1 MNKGLNARHGFTL
14 IELMIVVAI
23 IGVLAAIAYP
33 SYQHYVVRAK
43 RLDAQ
48 SEMLQISQ
56 NMASRKLRHGS
67 YSGATVS
74 DANVYGASQTP
85 RQGAALY
92 SLAFDPSPTTAN
104 GWTLVATPI
113 ASQTGDGVI
122 CLNDLGQKFWTKGAT
137 ACALS
142 ASSDWDGR

>member
-1 MNKGLNARHGFTL
+1 MSVEHGFTL

-23 IGVLAAIAYP
+23 IGILAAIAYP
-33 SYQHYVVRAK
+33 SYQHYMIRGK

-56 NMASRKLRHGS
+56 NMASRKLRYGS
-67 YSGATVS
+67 YSGATVN
-74 DANVYGASQTP
+74 DTNVYGASQTP
-85 RQGAALY
+85 RQGTALY
-92 SLAFDPSPTTAN
+92 SLAFDPSPTPAN

-113 ASQTGDGVI
+113 ANTSQAVNGVI

-142 ASSDWDGR
+142 ATSNWDGK